1 MMLSARVQILL
12 IRDISSIN
20 RIQKKLLERD
30 MPLRVPFLFRMR
42 HPSVATR
49 HLPQRGSARR
59 LAGEGVYNKKG
70 RSVTERPFD

>member
-49 HLPQRGSARR
+49 HLPQRGGVA
-59 LAGEGVYNKKG
+59 EGRGGVIEEQKL
-70 RSVTERPFD
+70 T